1 MNPDQIIQSIAG
13 AILPLIFAITLHEA
27 AHGWVASKCGD
38 KTALML
44 GRVTLNP
51 IKHIDLVGTLILP
64 IVLLALGGFI
74 FGWAKPVP
82 VAWQNLRHPRRD
94 MALVALAGPA
104 ANLGMAFLWALIAK
118 GVVLYLTVDSP
129 LWIAST
135 GQFLEAAASFGI
147 LINCVLLV
155 LNLLPIPPLDGSRV
169 ISSLL
174 PPRAAHGYERLEPFG
189 IWILLGLLML
199 GILSYVLWPPIQLLM
214 HWILDLFGLP
224 AILGGF

>member
-1 MNPDQIIQSIAG
+1 MMNPTSAIQTVAV

-51 IKHIDLVGTLILP
+51 AKHIDLIGTILLP
-64 IVLLALGGFI
+64 VILMFLGGFV

-82 VAWQNLRHPRRD
+82 VAWQNLNHPRRD

-104 ANLGMAFLWALIAK
+104 TNLLMALIWALIAK
-118 GVVLYLTVDSP
+118 GAVYLVSAHSD
-129 LWIAST
+129 WIAVT
-135 GQFLEAAASFGI
+135 GQFLQAAANFGI
-147 LINCVLLV
+147 LINCILLV

-174 PPRAAHGYERLEPFG
+174 PPAAAHAYEKIEPYG
-189 IWILLGLLML
+189 IWILVALLFLGFL
-199 GILSYVLWPPIQLLM
+199 GRILTPPIQFLTQR
-214 HWILDLFGLP
+214 ISGL
-224 AILGGF
+224 

>member
-1 MNPDQIIQSIAG
+1 MNTNLAIQSAVV

-27 AHGWVASKCGD
+27 AHGWIASKCGD

-51 IKHIDLVGTLILP
+51 LKHIDLIGTIILP
-64 IVLLALGGFI
+64 LVLLFLGGFI

-104 ANLGMAFLWALIAK
+104 ANLAMAFAWAIIAK
-118 GVVLYLTVDSP
+118 CTLTLTGSSHV
-129 LWIAST
+129 WMAAT
-135 GQFLEAAASFGI
+135 GQFLQAAANFGI

-155 LNLLPIPPLDGSRV
+155 LNLFPLPPLDGSRV
-169 ISSLL
+169 ISSIL
-174 PPRAAHGYERLEPFG
+174 PPGAAHAYEKIEPFG
-189 IWILLGLLML
+189 IWILLALLVL
-199 GILSYVLWPPIQLLM
+199 GVFGRILWPPIQLLSG
-214 HWILDLFGLP
+214 WIFNLFGLHP
-224 AILGGF
+224 